1 MSSSG
6 YPALTLASC
15 MAREIAF
22 FWSVVLPALI
32 VTVNNGIR
40 ALPIMKGRGTNPG
53 QSESLY
59 QRNDPTLHNLAC
71 YLCLAGYDFWWEA
84 QFPRKL
90 NLDFASG
97 LRRNRRRCRQGRF
110 SQ

>member
-71 YLCLAGYDFWWEA
+71 YLCLAGYDSRA
-84 QFPRKL
+84 
-90 NLDFASG
+90 ASR
-97 LRRNRRRCRQGRF
+97 LLLAF
-110 SQ
+110 SNNADGFMKI